1 MKPPKLICFMGIDG
15 SGKTTLARE
24 LVREADRL
32 GIHYRYVWG
41 NAQPIFLRP
50 LRALAHLT
58 VLRKTDMKKDNE
70 DYEQVKEKVS
80 IKYGFFSR
88 IYSRVLMVDYFIW
101 LFLKVKIPLFL
112 GRRILCDRYLFDV
125 AINLYF
131 LNKSLFPEIERTVH
145 SLLRY
150 FPAPDLLFLIDIPP
164 AVAFERKSDIPS
176 IGFLEKR
183 RAIYHK
189 LSEDFNAVV
198 LDGTSPIVDSV
209 NVVLKYMTGVK

>member
-1 MKPPKLICFMGIDG
+1 MNPPQLICLMGMDG

-24 LVREADRL
+24 LVTEAERL

-50 LRALAHLT
+50 LRTLAHLT

-70 DYEQVKEKVS
+70 DYEQVKEKVAA
-80 IKYGFFSR
+80 KYGFFSR

-101 LFLKVKIPLFL
+101 LFLKVKVPLFL
-112 GRRILCDRYLFDV
+112 GRRIICDRYLFDV

-131 LNKSLFPEIERTVH
+131 LNKSLFPDIERTVH

-164 AVAFERKSDIPS
+164 VVAFRRKSDIPS

-183 RAIYHK
+183 RLIYQK
-189 LSEDFNAVV
+189 LSEEFNAVV

-209 NVVLKYMTGVK
+209 NEAIRLMTGVK